1 LDIRHPL
8 SLNQA
13 FLCNPFRF
21 AASTSRKKEG
31 GCEPQP
37 HVRSSPESRRPG
49 TDTAKEPRKA
59 TPAVAASELAAVLRC
74 LPVAANMA
82 ISRASRSS
90 LSMIAY
96 LQFIV
101 SLHRANRQPSAAAA
115 KPHFQ
120 ADRWNRRMKLYC
132 PHKAERLY

>member
-1 LDIRHPL
+1 LPL
-8 SLNQA
+8 QL
-13 FLCNPFRF
+13 PGKKKE
-21 AASTSRKKEG
+21 AAS
-31 GCEPQP
+31 
-37 HVRSSPESRRPG
+37 RSLMSDLRPSPDDQAPIRP
-49 TDTAKEPRKA
+49 KSPRKA